1 MEENTELDAVV
12 ARLSQIVDELLA
24 VDDDDFA
31 ARFALEKERD
41 ELRAKAEAFHE
52 RKDESRSTD
61 ELRAELAA
69 RQTQLDEMK
78 DQLVN
83 RATQA
88 SVASGGAGGGVVPLG
103 ERYGGNTT
111 NAAMGAMGA
120 DKVRARISEIEQEL
134 SRRE

>member
-1 MEENTELDAVV
+1 MDELERVV

-24 VDDDDFA
+24 VDDGDYA

-41 ELRAKAEAFHE
+41 ELRAQAETFRE
-52 RKDESRSTD
+52 GKDEHRSSA

-69 RQTQLDEMK
+69 RQGQLEAMK

-88 SVASGGAGGGVVPLG
+88 SVAAGGGGGGDVPLG

-111 NAAMGAMGA
+111 HAALRAMGG
-120 DKVRARISEIEQEL
+120 DKIRVRISEIEQEL
-134 SRRE
+134 SRRG